1 MKIQK
6 DNEEAIRLKKKIA
19 DFKARVTHSPAHTG
33 HTHTHTPHSGH
44 IMCMALSVYRTH
56 KHQEAP
62 PKTEPDGRTRGSTPS
77 KPSSDDD
84 VIDEEAEDE
93 QARLQE
99 AAKKRRKAT
108 KRLAKAK
115 KDKRIRD
122 EAAAETAEA
131 EVAAIAA
138 EAAAEVVTRT
148 AANALAV
155 ARPPTVPT
163 GPAAGVPGH
172 FVSEPMSMAANL
184 LIQKTTSPLVD
195 PTQPHVLLAV
205 MAALTQCDSDL
216 ARIKQKSLET
226 KITRLK
232 EDRAKLA
239 HHQRIRDLF
248 NIPR

>member
-44 IMCMALSVYRTH
+44 IMCMALSVYHTH

-62 PKTEPDGRTRGSTPS
+62 PKTKPDGRTRGSTPS

-155 ARPPTVPT
+155 ARPPTAPT
-163 GPAAGVPGH
+163 PAAGVPDH

-205 MAALTQCDSDL
+205 MAALTHVRLRPGSHQ
-216 ARIKQKSLET
+216 T
-226 KITRLK
+226 KV
-232 EDRAKLA
+232 
-239 HHQRIRDLF
+239 
-248 NIPR
+248 P